1 MKQRGFTLLET
12 IVALVLISSVGMA
25 LLTWVHS
32 NIMNL
37 QQVRNANERNQAIRN
52 TLSFMDTVNPSLIP
66 SGEHQLGMFLIR
78 WQANLID
85 GPKDGL
91 NLEGRLGYFQLAL
104 FDTNISIFKEDQML
118 TQFSLRQMGYQ
129 QVRTPEDTLRAIW

>member
-25 LLTWVHS
+25 LLSWVHS
-32 NIMNL
+32 NIINL

-104 FDTNISIFKEDQML
+104 FDTNISIFKDEQML
-118 TQFSLRQMGYQ
+118 TQFSLRQTGYQ

>member
-12 IVALVLISSVGMA
+12 IIALVLISSVGMA
-25 LLTWVHS
+25 LLSWVHS

-66 SGEHQLGMFLIR
+66 TGEHQLGMFLIR
-78 WQANLID
+78 WQANLVD
-85 GPKDGL
+85 GPKDGITL
-91 NLEGRLGYFQLAL
+91 DGRIGYFQLAL
-104 FDTNISIFKEDQML
+104 FDNYITILKDDQIL
-118 TQFSLRQMGYQ
+118 TQFALRQTGYQ

>member
-12 IVALVLISSVGMA
+12 IIALVLISSVGMA
-25 LLTWVHS
+25 LLSWVHS

-52 TLSFMDTVNPSLIP
+52 TLSFMDTINPSLLP
-66 SGEHQLGMFLIR
+66 TGEHQLGMFLIR

-85 GPKDGL
+85 GPKDGV
-91 NLEGRLGYFQLAL
+91 NMEGRIGYFQLAL
-104 FDTNISIFKEDQML
+104 FDNQITILKDEQIL
-118 TQFSLRQMGYQ
+118 TQFSLRQAGYQ
-129 QVRTPEDTLRAIW
+129 QVRSPEDTLRSIW